1 MSVAL
6 GADGLHLIAGDGSKA
21 IWPYGAVR
29 ELPHE
34 RRSVEL
40 RFAHGEARLSV
51 EDGAFAAALA
61 RVAPA
66 IRRRARRGLRY
77 GAAATL
83 ALLAVVGGFTWGM
96 PRVAAWLVAYVPIE
110 WEKSLSDDVEHQ
122 PLWGARCADP
132 AGEVA
137 LAKLTH
143 RLTDGIASPYPI
155 SVSVRD
161 NGLVNAF
168 ALPGGRIVLLRGLIA
183 DAQSPDEV
191 AGVLAHELTHALKRH
206 PMRALIANS
215 GLALLFELTIGNGT
229 GASLGLLLTTLS
241 YTRAMEAEADAGA
254 LDLLRDAGISSA
266 GFAAFFERL
275 EKRDE
280 EKGKSL
286 NFGFA
291 IPSYLR
297 THPAT
302 QQRIEAIRA
311 DGGTGG
317 SPALAQGDWYALKGI
332 CVTKGK

>member
-1 MSVAL
+1 
-6 GADGLHLIAGDGSKA
+6 
-21 IWPYGAVR
+21 
-29 ELPHE
+29 
-34 RRSVEL
+34 
-40 RFAHGEARLSV
+40 
-51 EDGAFAAALA
+51 
-61 RVAPA
+61 
-66 IRRRARRGLRY
+66 
-77 GAAATL
+77 
-83 ALLAVVGGFTWGM
+83 
-96 PRVAAWLVAYVPIE
+96 
-110 WEKSLSDDVEHQ
+110 
-122 PLWGARCADP
+122 
-132 AGEVA
+132 
-137 LAKLTH
+137 
-143 RLTDGIASPYPI
+143 
-155 SVSVRD
+155 
-161 NGLVNAF
+161 
-168 ALPGGRIVLLRGLIA
+168 
-183 DAQSPDEV
+183 V

-254 LDLLRDAGISSA
+254 LDLLRDAGIGSA

-275 EKRDE
+275 EKQDE

>member
-6 GADGLHLIAGDGSKA
+6 GADGLHLVAGDGSKT
-21 IWPYGAVR
+21 IWPYQAIS

-34 RRSVEL
+34 RRSAEVRL
-40 RFAHGEARLSV
+40 GHGEARLSV

-83 ALLAVVGGFTWGM
+83 AVLAVVGLVTWGM
-96 PRVAAWLVAYVPIE
+96 PRIAAWLVAFVPIE
-110 WEKSLSDDVEHQ
+110 WEQSLSKDVEHE
-122 PLWGARCADP
+122 PWWGARCADP
-132 AGEVA
+132 AGEAA
-137 LAKLTH
+137 LAKLTR
-143 RLTDGIASPYPI
+143 RLTDGVESPYPI
-155 SVSVRD
+155 QVSVRD
-161 NGLVNAF
+161 NRLVNAF
-168 ALPGGRIVLLRGLIA
+168 ALPGGRIVLLRGLVA

-191 AGVLAHELTHALKRH
+191 AGVLAHELTHVLKRH

-229 GASLGLLLTTLS
+229 GASLGLVLATLS

-254 LDLLRDAGISSA
+254 LDLLRRAGISSA

-275 EKRDE
+275 ETRE
-280 EKGKSL
+280 EGNGKLIS
-286 NFGFA
+286 FGFA
-291 IPSYLR
+291 LPSYLR

-302 QQRIEAIRA
+302 QQRLAAIRA
-311 DGGTGG
+311 DGGLSTH
-317 SPALAQGDWYALKGI
+317 PALEAADWQALKVI
-332 CVTKGK
+332 CPDKK